1 MRNAHIRV
9 WSGLILLLGHA
20 GVGAIYAAAQS
31 NDPTDVLIDLYRTAR
46 LRVEAEGILA
56 RRGVRVKP
64 FPLERLPW
72 VAEDVRKQMAA
83 LEALRRPP
91 PPAIHDIRLVSSAE
105 TDAFDASFGDTKWA
119 YLGSNERI
127 PADTMRTRDLRAL
140 LEAHFGPP
148 TRTVAEQVA
157 EGQTPPE
164 EYIQFEYRFVLND
177 AIPLALVDVNGP
189 FERGLVTMTDRK
201 YRDRLPEFKAALLDP
216 ALQTGVR
223 APYADYYYVRARQSW
238 FLTGFDGERFFLE
251 RIPVPDMKQGRP
263 SLNTESDR

>member
-1 MRNAHIRV
+1 MSTVQIRV
-9 WSGLILLLGHA
+9 WLGLFFMLGNAGLGAMHA
-20 GVGAIYAAAQS
+20 TGQS
-31 NDPTDVLIDLYRTAR
+31 NDPTDTLLDLYQAAR
-46 LRVEAEGILA
+46 LQAEAKDILA
-56 RRGVRVKP
+56 RRGLRVEP
-64 FPLERLPW
+64 FPPDRLPW
-72 VAEDVRKQMAA
+72 VAEDVRRQMAA

-91 PPAIHDIRLVSSAE
+91 PPPIHAIRLIPPAE
-105 TDAFDASFGDTKWA
+105 ADAFDESFRDTQWT

-127 PADTMRTRDLRAL
+127 PSDTMHTRNLRAL

-157 EGQTPPE
+157 ANQTSP

-189 FERGLVTMTDRK
+189 FERGVVTMTDRK

-216 ALQTGVR
+216 ALRAGVR

-251 RIPVPDMKQGRP
+251 EIPVPDMKQGRP
-263 SLNTESDR
+263 SLYRGSDR